1 VSGRV
6 RPWSGLQTSHFTL
19 PTRPKAVRAKQ
30 TQFGLASLVC
40 GGRNAPNKANLPP
53 AYWQSRRRGRL
64 YKQTQFEHKWLKE
77 KRLWCIGH
85 PGDLRGSKA
94 NPRRP
99 IRKPVVQTK
108 PIRGSTRSPGRIVQN
123 KANSRRVGHARRNY
137 RRSCRW
143 GTMRQKKPICARG
156 AGRAWYK
163 QTQFG
168 PPRTGLGPQ
177 GKRCKTKPIRQ
188 QVVAGK
194 GVMVNR
200 SARRFRRSEPTLLGS
215 NARNEPNLEGLS
227 CKTKPIRGANRAKRT
242 QFPTAPE
249 DGAWGTW
256 ATGQSRRMPFWW
268 SQCFRSPISL
278 KISLS

>member
-1 VSGRV
+1 MQNKANSSIADCRLGRDPQ
-6 RPWSGLQTSHFTL
+6 RDGRFCQTKPIL
-19 PTRPKAVRAKQ
+19 AWCLCLRRAKCAKQ
-30 TQFGLASLVC
+30 TQFTPGQPA
-40 GGRNAPNKANLPP
+40 GLPP
-53 AYWQSRRRGRL
+53 G
-64 YKQTQFEHKWLKE
+64 
-77 KRLWCIGH
+77 
-85 PGDLRGSKA
+85 
-94 NPRRP
+94 
-99 IRKPVVQTK
+99 PVVQTK
-108 PIRGSTRSPGRIVQN
+108 PIPAAGEEEASAQREGSYGESYSLQAAA
-123 KANSRRVGHARRNY
+123 KQSQFRRAGHARRNY
-137 RRSCRW
+137 QRSCRW
-143 GTMRQKKPICARG
+143 GTMRQ
-156 AGRAWYK
+156 
-163 QTQFG
+163 
-168 PPRTGLGPQ
+168 
-177 GKRCKTKPIRQ
+177 TKPIRR

-194 GVMVNR
+194 DVMVNR

>member
-1 VSGRV
+1 MQNEANSSIADWGFRIADWGETHSGT
-6 RPWSGLQTSHFTL
+6 PDS
-19 PTRPKAVRAKQ
+19 AKQ
-30 TQFGLASLVC
+30 SQFTPGQ
-40 GGRNAPNKANLPP
+40 P
-53 AYWQSRRRGRL
+53 AGRRRGRL
-64 YKQTQFEHKWLKE
+64 YKQTQFERKWLKE
-77 KRLWCIGH
+77 RRLWCIGH

-94 NPRRP
+94 NPRPP

-108 PIRGSTRSPGRIVQN
+108 PIRGSTRSPGRIVPN
-123 KANSRRVGHARRNY
+123 KANSRRAGHARRNY
-137 RRSCRW
+137 QRSCRW
-143 GTMRQKKPICARG
+143 GTMRQ
-156 AGRAWYK
+156 
-163 QTQFG
+163 
-168 PPRTGLGPQ
+168 
-177 GKRCKTKPIRQ
+177 TKPIRR

-194 GVMVNR
+194 DVMVNR

-242 QFPTAPE
+242 QFPTASE